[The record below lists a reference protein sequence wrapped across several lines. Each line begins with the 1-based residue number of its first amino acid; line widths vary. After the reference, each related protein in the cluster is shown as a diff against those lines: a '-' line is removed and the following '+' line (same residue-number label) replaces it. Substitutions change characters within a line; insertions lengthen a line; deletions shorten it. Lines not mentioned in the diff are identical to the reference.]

1 MRAMAGAGNL
11 LPADLVWRAGMANWQ
26 PAAEVEGLF
35 PPAAA
40 EPAWPQPVPPPPGEA
55 GPDGPPGDVPPGYVP
70 PGYAP
75 AGQTAPGQPLP
86 VQPLSYGSY
95 ATSGQ
100 SHRGTAI
107 AAFVMSLVGL
117 VVCGIGLGIAS
128 IVVAH
133 NALEGMRASGNEDG
147 KGFAIAARVI
157 GIVGLSLW
165 ALRIVGWRLFRRF

>member
-1 MRAMAGAGNL
+1 MAGAGNL
-11 LPADLVWRAGMANWQ
+11 LPGDLVWRAGMAQWQ

-35 PPAAA
+35 PPAAV
-40 EPAWPQPVPPPPGEA
+40 EPAWPQPMPPPA
-55 GPDGPPGDVPPGYVP
+55 GYAP

-75 AGQTAPGQPLP
+75 TGFVQPGEPLP
-86 VQPLSYGSY
+86 VQPLGYGSY

-107 AAFVMSLVGL
+107 AAFVMSLIGL
-117 VVCGIGLGIAS
+117 VICGIGLGIAS

-133 NALEGMRASGNEDG
+133 NALQGMRASGNEDG
-147 KGFAIAARVI
+147 KGFALAARVI

-165 ALRIVGWRLFRRF
+165 ALRIVGWRLFRGF